1 MLHTLK
7 DLKNGL
13 VTSECLG
20 PDKRLKLAEG
30 LTEFP
35 REIFSLAE
43 FIEILDMSDN
53 DLSEL
58 PEDFG
63 RLKNLKILFLSNN
76 KFEYIPDVIAQ
87 CPELDMIGFKGNKI
101 EAISERALPI
111 KTRWLIL
118 TDNKINKLPD
128 VIGKLSRLQKLALAG
143 NKLATLPDAMADCK
157 SLELIRLSANNFST
171 MPEWLFDLPK
181 LAWLAFSGNP
191 CTSVYDSEKIN
202 LKSVD
207 LSDLKLGPKL
217 GQGASGVIY
226 QGQWLDGVSDGQDVA
241 VKLFKGAVTSDG
253 YPGDELKCCL
263 TAGDHKNVI
272 KAVAQIPN
280 PEQLGLVMELI
291 PSSFFN
297 LGLPPTL
304 ATCTRDTFPPEVSF
318 SIDTILLLTLQM
330 ASALDSLHG
339 NNVSHGDIYAHN
351 IMINESAQVLF
362 GDFGAAT
369 SYDLLPDK
377 LIKRLR
383 RIEIRALGNLLEDLL
398 TCISINSTKAHPKRY
413 KAILELKGL
422 CQGSGHVSCD
432 SFAKITNQISHIGTL
447 D

>member
-1 MLHTLK
+1 MLHTLE

-13 VTSECLG
+13 VTSESLG
-20 PDKRLKLAEG
+20 ADNRLKLAEG

-53 DLSEL
+53 NLSEL

-76 KFEYIPDVIAQ
+76 KFEHIPDVIAQ
-87 CPELDMIGFKGNKI
+87 CPELEMIGFKSNGIKLV
-101 EAISERALPI
+101 SEIALPI

-128 VIGKLSRLQKLALAG
+128 AMGRLSSLQKLALAG
-143 NKLATLPDAMADCK
+143 NELTTLPDTMADCK
-157 SLELIRLSANNFST
+157 NLELIRLSANNFST

-191 CTSVYDSEKIN
+191 CTSVYDIEKTN

-207 LSDLKLGPKL
+207 LSDLKLGPQL

-226 QGQWLDGVSDGQDVA
+226 QGQWLDGACHGQDVA

-263 TAGDHKNVI
+263 IAGDHKNVI

-291 PSSFFN
+291 PPSFFN

-304 ATCTRDTFPPEVSF
+304 ATCTRDTFPPAVSF
-318 SIDTILLLTLQM
+318 SIETILSIVMQM
-330 ASALDSLHG
+330 ASALDSVHG

-383 RIEIRALGNLLEDLL
+383 GIEIRALGNLLEDLL
-398 TCISINSTKAHPKRY
+398 ICTSVNSTKAQPKKY
-413 KAILELKGL
+413 KAILQLKTL
-422 CQGSGHVSCD
+422 CLGSAHVSCD
-432 SFAKITNQISHIGTL
+432 SFAKITSQISHICTL